1 MKSTRKKLFPLII
14 SVIAVFVIVIGFS
27 PNGSDRA
34 LSRIKSGAVYVSA
47 DEKIKKITVIPTNTE
62 KITEEDISKSLKKNV
77 ELPDSESVKNGAEIT
92 VNKEKYLLI
101 IKGDA
106 VSDGKIT
113 AGDARAVLRI
123 TAKLDNASDA
133 VRDASDIN
141 SDGNITASEA
151 RDVLRFAAKLSDRL
165 FNSAENKTDFS
176 EKASE
181 TVKDEITSF
190 PISSKPTEKTASESS
205 TKKQQS
211 TAAEKTTVKLSDVTA
226 ETTTLKTSEPTA
238 EVTTEKQ
245 PEMTSEITT
254 KKHPGTKTENTT
266 AKQPET
272 STASTTVKKPEPTA
286 EITTEKRT
294 EKTTEI
300 TTKRQT
306 DTTSET
312 QITTES
318 TSKNDY
324 EDVSRPSEEESSLP
338 EKENKNIVWVAIGD
352 SKTDFNNNGVSRPDN
367 YPYWIAKRNPGL
379 RLINMGSAGGM
390 ITNERVNKAGDT
402 KILYPSMYKKA
413 TEINVKPDIITVAGG
428 FNDWNWCVPLGE
440 FTTDISSYDTS
451 AGAYVSS
458 TGAVFPLK
466 NTFYAGVFR
475 LAEYLKTEYPDI
487 PILWITPCPTAVR
500 DGGGANGH
508 DVNQPLSAYVQAIK
522 DVCGYFSIP
531 VCDMSAETTV
541 PYYTP
546 EDLKNY
552 WRNSDGIHPNG
563 KASEIYSFKIEEYM
577 KKVYESYGYEWNNE

>member
-1 MKSTRKKLFPLII
+1 MKSTLKKLFSLII
-14 SVIAVFVIVIGFS
+14 SVIAVFVIVVGFS

-34 LSRIKSGAVYVSA
+34 LSGNKSGAVYVSA

-62 KITEEDISKSLKKNV
+62 KITEEDISKVLKKNV

-106 VSDGKIT
+106 LSDGKIT
-113 AGDARAVLRI
+113 AGDARVVLRI

-133 VRDASDIN
+133 MRDASDIN

-151 RDVLRFAAKLSDRL
+151 RDVLRFAAKLTDRL
-165 FNSAENKTDFS
+165 FNYTKDKTDFS
-176 EKASE
+176 EKAPESI
-181 TVKDEITSF
+181 KDEITSL
-190 PISSKPTEKTASESS
+190 PTSSKHTEKSTAETS
-205 TKKQQS
+205 TNKQQS
-211 TAAEKTTVKLSDVTA
+211 TAAEKTTVKTPDTTA
-226 ETTTLKTSEPTA
+226 ETTTLKTPEPTA
-238 EVTTEKQ
+238 EVTTKKLTES
-245 PEMTSEITT
+245 TAVTT
-254 KKHPGTKTENTT
+254 KNHPNTKTKNTT

-272 STASTTVKKPEPTA
+272 PTVPATVKKPEPTA
-286 EITTEKRT
+286 GITTEKRT
-294 EKTTEI
+294 ETTTEI

-338 EKENKNIVWVAIGD
+338 EKENKKIVWVAIGD

-367 YPYWIAKRNPGL
+367 YPYWIVKRNPGL

-475 LAEYLKTEYPDI
+475 LAEYLKTEYPDT

-546 EDLKNY
+546 EDLKKY
-552 WRNSDGIHPNG
+552 WRGSDGIHPNG

-577 KKVYESYGYEWNNE
+577 KKVYESYGYKWDNE